1 MLFSAWIL
9 QSYRTWQVC
18 RIREVAL
25 SIDHLI
31 ALPSCFYVAALGER
45 VIPNERTS
53 VDSLFTGLPPIN
65 LNISFVIS
73 G

>member
-1 MLFSAWIL
+1 MLLSAWIL
-9 QSYRTWQVC
+9 QFYHTLQVC

-25 SIDHLI
+25 GIDHLI

-45 VIPNERTS
+45 VISNERTS
-53 VDSLFTGLPPIN
+53 IDSVFTGLPPIS
-65 LNISFVIS
+65 LNIPFVAS